1 MTKRYGRFILDGCP
15 HCGGD
20 LVLDAYEEEF
30 FCFQCAR
37 RIAPTQIMRLRRPV
51 LEGDQGGEEHGI
63 LAEVRKGAELVAEG
77 R

>member
-1 MTKRYGRFILDGCP
+1 MTKKYGRFILDGCP

-37 RIAPTQIMRLRRPV
+37 RINPAQLMRLRKAAFEAER
-51 LEGDQGGEEHGI
+51 GGEEHGI
-63 LAEVRKGAELVAEG
+63 LAEVRQGAELVAEG